1 MIRWPPRLLSPRV
14 VRFTRN
20 HGETPREPCSGRVDG
35 FEERI
40 IAKLGDR
47 AVSPTEFGNEHAAQ
61 WPEVAASGR
70 GGGARP
76 SCRLIHLRAGESTNG
91 QRTTSSWR
99 IDRRIPTDTHA

>member
-1 MIRWPPRLLSPRV
+1 VLPVILRRLAVASTLPSR
-14 VRFTRN
+14 RGRSTAAD
-20 HGETPREPCSGRVDG
+20 TCSGRVDG